1 MYFTSSGKPRF
12 GKNIFKMG
20 KKRTKRL
27 IFEYSAQIVM
37 FVRYE
42 KRYKKIVYD
51 HLIPSPKSMVGKYEF
66 YYPDGTYDALEYVG
80 NKWIHRSDFYATNR
94 KDKQFDKDLQ
104 KKPDVQRS
112 DDNYRPK

>member
-1 MYFTSSGKPRF
+1 MD
-12 GKNIFKMG
+12 

-27 IFEYSAQIVM
+27 VFEYSAKVVM

-66 YYPDGTYDALEYVG
+66 YYPDGTYDALEYEG
-80 NKWIHRSDFYATNR
+80 TKWVHRSGFYATNG
-94 KDKQFDKDLQ
+94 KDKQFEKDLER
-104 KKPDVQRS
+104 KSEIDKS
-112 DDNYRPK
+112 DDLYRPKR